1 MQEETF
7 VDGFNNE
14 GDLVFT
20 AKRPRPSGGQRSET
34 GIVRT
39 KIRQIILKQRFRQ

>member
-1 MQEETF
+1 VQEETF

-20 AKRPRPSGGQRSET
+20 AKRPRSGGGQSSET

-39 KIRQIILKQRFRQ
+39 KIRPIIVK